1 MSTCIRV
8 FDSAADLIEPELN
21 LLREAV
27 SKHGRVT
34 LLVRNYAE
42 RELCRRALACAGLS
56 LGIDVTTPDAWI
68 DELWGVFGDG
78 TGTVSNLRRQLL
90 IDNVLAGHDAREL
103 APLSDNPGTR
113 RLLARV
119 AQTLLPYV
127 QALSGAQDGS
137 RARLDALL
145 GEYAEAL
152 TARGLV
158 ETSQE
163 ACLLCDAFAKQLPA
177 SATCVVAR
185 HIESFPAYLL
195 DLLAC
200 VGRAG
205 DLLLLLPVG
214 MTAFAR
220 TLQSAFELR
229 GVQISGEHGSH
240 GATAPRRV
248 PQTFLEVA
256 GPHARARAYTEQV
269 EKLVSQADAGKTI
282 AVVAPRYAEA
292 FDTLAPY
299 LAARGIRACRTG
311 VVGFAQSEVG
321 RQFAAISSV
330 VERMKAAQA
339 GSVGNAE
346 WWPAPELSDWLYS
359 PLSGV
364 PSFDARR
371 FDKKIR
377 GKRELS
383 VDDVLSELQRVQTKV
398 ARERKELSEDDAW
411 AGVPVV
417 CSDVVQYIWRER
429 PVSAFKAMLSVV
441 QAAPATAWGAV
452 RGQVAPLAESA
463 LAQRAIDML
472 MDTARELDVSQRV
485 AVLALD
491 ELRVMQ
497 PVTTEIAHHTE
508 VNERGGAQVC
518 FFSLQEAASVSADSF
533 AAALFID
540 MGTAEYPLTSEEG
553 LAVSLAEQLSAS
565 SVEAEPAA
573 SQRVAFESALR
584 AVSGSSV
591 FARVTHDRQAK
602 ESYPAAIWTELLA
615 QANNE
620 SCVLTVGE
628 DNIMCDFDV
637 AGGSGMEQ
645 ERVSC
650 LPPQQLSDKALPY
663 LVLRRR
669 ASGTEDAPLVPRQ
682 FSASQIES
690 YSSCPLC
697 WFMSSRVRPT
707 SLDAGFGNMEMGNFV
722 HDVLYRLHN
731 QLREEGL
738 RRVTPQNLER
748 SIEMLHEVFSEVRT
762 EHARGKTSSSAPL
775 VPLNHEEELQ
785 VDAIL
790 PQLERVLRYEAL
802 ALAPFA
808 PTYLEYSFNGAG
820 ITYAGVPFGGRIDRV
835 DVDAEGRAVVI
846 DYKHRG
852 DVNPFRL
859 KASDVVANDER
870 WLPAHTQTLI
880 YAQAV
885 RRALGLDTRGALY
898 FSTKGKHPA
907 MRGAVST
914 ELAEEVKND
923 GHVPGLKDG
932 FPGKDPE
939 DSTTFDELLDLTE
952 AHIETRLHE
961 LEAGCVAASDDATA
975 RHEYNHPL
983 GFERR
988 GA

>member
-1 MSTCIRV
+1 MPTCIRV

-21 LLREAV
+21 LLREMTR
-27 SKHGRVT
+27 KHGRVT
-34 LLVRNYAE
+34 LLVRNYTE
-42 RELCRRALACAGLS
+42 RELCRRALARAGLS
-56 LGIDVTTPDAWI
+56 LGIDVTTSDAWI
-68 DELWGVFGDG
+68 HELWSVFGDG
-78 TGTVSNLRRQLL
+78 TSIVSNLRRQLL
-90 IDNVLAGHDAREL
+90 IDNVLAGHDACEL

-113 RLLARV
+113 RLLARI

-127 QALSGAQDGS
+127 QASSGAQDGS

-152 TARGLV
+152 AARGLV

-177 SATCVVAR
+177 SATCVVVR
-185 HIESFPAYLL
+185 HVDSFPAYLL

-200 VGRAG
+200 VGRTG
-205 DLLLLLPVG
+205 DLLVLLPTG
-214 MTAFAR
+214 MTMFAR

-229 GVQISGEHGSH
+229 GAQVSGEHDAG
-240 GATAPRRV
+240 GAALRRV

-256 GPHARARAYTEQV
+256 GPHARARAYAEQI
-269 EKLVSQADAGKTI
+269 EKLISQADTEKTI
-282 AVVAPRYAEA
+282 AVVAPRCAEA

-311 VVGFAQSEVG
+311 AVGFAQSEVG
-321 RQFAAISSV
+321 RQFAAISNV

-383 VDDVLSELQRVQTKV
+383 VDDILSELQRVQTKV
-398 ARERKELSEDDAW
+398 TRERKELPEDDAW

-441 QAAPATAWGAV
+441 QAAPAAAWGTA
-452 RGQVAPLAESA
+452 RAQVAPLAESA

-485 AVLALD
+485 AVLALN

-497 PVTTEIAHHTE
+497 SVTTEIAHRTE
-508 VNERGGAQVC
+508 VNERDGAQVC
-518 FFSLQEAASVSADSF
+518 FLSLQEAASASADSF

-573 SQRVAFESALR
+573 SQRFAFESALR
-584 AVSGSSV
+584 AVSGTSI

-602 ESYPAAIWTELLA
+602 ECYPAAIWTELLA
-615 QANNE
+615 QVNDE

-628 DNIMCDFDV
+628 DNIVRDFDV
-637 AGGSGMEQ
+637 AAGSGMEQ

-669 ASGTEDAPLVPRQ
+669 ASDAEDAPLVPRQ

-731 QLREEGL
+731 QLREDGL

-748 SIEMLHEVFSEVRT
+748 SIEMLHEVFGEVRA

-790 PQLERVLRYEAL
+790 PQLERALRYEAL
-802 ALAPFA
+802 ALAPFV

-859 KASDVVANDER
+859 KASDVVTDDER

-907 MRGAVST
+907 MRGAVSA
-914 ELAEEVKND
+914 ELAEQVKND

-952 AHIETRLHE
+952 MHIETRLHE
-961 LEAGCVAASDDATA
+961 LAAGCVAASDDATA